1 VVEIEIAEGCTFPLP
16 LGVVG
21 GANKFTQI
29 VGAFPMKRSLLV
41 VTAAVALMASST
53 AHAAPYD
60 FEESDHPLR
69 LVSYPVFFVGKVAET
84 LIARPITYVASQPK
98 LRNWFGRTSNPR
110 TDDYVGTSEDY
121 QRRR

>member
-1 VVEIEIAEGCTFPLP
+1 
-16 LGVVG
+16 LGVAG
-21 GANKFTQI
+21 GAKDFTQI
-29 VGAFPMKRSLLV
+29 EGAFPMKRSLLA
-41 VTAAVALMASST
+41 VTAAFALMASSA

-69 LVSYPVFFVGKVAET
+69 LVSYPIFFVGKVAET
-84 LIARPITYVASQPK
+84 VIARPITYFVSQPK
-98 LRNWFGRTSNPR
+98 LRYWFGRTSNPR